1 MMLKG
6 RRGPLAAL
14 ALTGALAVGATPAQA
29 EDRKT
34 VAEAELVL
42 LCDESVQSCRTAR
55 AAFES
60 ARTEA
65 HSRLA
70 EWLERYGDLDGLMAE
85 LQAVAAELGLGK
97 DELAGLLAGFGLP
110 GHTSVMDQVEGA
122 LTGWGLL
129 GGRGGIDSRADLK
142 SMLGSL
148 TGADTPPIPA
158 GRLGGAVAQGNGGG
172 GSYDWVNGLTWLVSD
187 EDGSSMLGFETSGGD
202 IVGVDIGGA
211 LAPGPG
217 GQTQVEFEPE
227 TIVGGS
233 DDDPEPAPE
242 PTPDAGTPDGG
253 TPEPTPEPAEP
264 EPAEPDPGTP
274 DGGTPDSGSGG
285 PDDVDG
291 LGSGDDGDDGAGT
304 ALAHPVNC
312 ADGMF
317 DCYELGPAPER
328 IPGDGVTDPSPTPT
342 TPPRSPQARCACPAA
357 ASRTRRAMT
366 SGSPAAPW
374 ARPPTTAACG
384 RTPSRCPDQKRPDR
398 AGAQRT
404 APGPV
409 PSPGRAS
416 ERS

>member
-65 HSRLA
+65 HSRLT

-158 GRLGGAVAQGNGGG
+158 GKLGGAVAQGNGGG

-211 LAPGPG
+211 LAP
-217 GQTQVEFEPE
+217 
-227 TIVGGS
+227 
-233 DDDPEPAPE
+233 APVVRPRSSSSPRRSSAAATTT
-242 PTPDAGTPDGG
+242 PTPPQSRR
-253 TPEPTPEPAEP
+253 PTRARP
-264 EPAEPDPGTP
+264 
-274 DGGTPDSGSGG
+274 
-285 PDDVDG
+285 
-291 LGSGDDGDDGAGT
+291 T
-304 ALAHPVNC
+304 AA
-312 ADGMF
+312 
-317 DCYELGPAPER
+317 R
-328 IPGDGVTDPSPTPT
+328 PSPRPSRPNPSPPNPIRARPT
-342 TPPRSPQARCACPAA
+342 AAPPTAAPADRTTSTASAPATTETTAPAPRSP
-357 ASRTRRAMT
+357 TR
-366 SGSPAAPW
+366 S
-374 ARPPTTAACG
+374 
-384 RTPSRCPDQKRPDR
+384 
-398 AGAQRT
+398 T
-404 APGPV
+404 APTACLTATSWAPR
-409 PSPGRAS
+409 PSASPGT
-416 ERS
+416 E